1 MSFSQNIKNEIL
13 SYNIENQCC
22 KIAFLTGLI
31 KTISELNLS
40 SGKINLEFKTDNK
53 NLLEYISK
61 LIEEI
66 YNYKG
71 TIEIDDDFVVSKHEK
86 YILKLDNTTTLNLLK
101 DCELMN
107 NKNEINELNYALN
120 YTHENDCCKRYYI
133 IAIFLGCGTTNIVL
147 KSIDPLVKHSGGY
160 HLEFVFNNEAMATD
174 MQALLKE
181 IDINAKTTIRKK
193 QYIVYIKEAEQVSD
207 MIAFLGAS
215 NCVLQLQNEIAIRQ
229 VRNAVNRQNN
239 CMSGNI
245 NKTIDASMRQI
256 ECIQL
261 IDEKVGITSLDDDL
275 AELCLLRLANPEEP
289 LVTLIKLYSKP
300 ISKSGINYRF
310 SKIEKIALS
319 LLDI

>member
-13 SYNIENQCC
+13 SYKIENQCC
-22 KIAFLTGLI
+22 KLAFLTGLI

-40 SGKINLEFKTDNK
+40 NGKINLEFKTDNK
-53 NLLEYISK
+53 ILLEYTSK
-61 LIEEI
+61 LIEEM
-66 YNYKG
+66 YSCTPK
-71 TIEIDDDFVVSKHEK
+71 IELDTDFMVSKHEK
-86 YILKLDNTTTLNLLK
+86 YILILDSPSSMQLLK

-107 NKNEINELNYALN
+107 NQNEINELNYALH
-120 YTHENDCCKRYYI
+120 YTHENDCCKKDYI
-133 IAIFLGCGTTNIVL
+133 VAIFLGCGTTNIVL

-160 HLEFVFNNEAMATD
+160 HLEFVFNNIEMAND
-174 MQALLKE
+174 MQKLLD
-181 IDINAKTTIRKK
+181 DISIKAKQAVRKK

-207 MIAFLGAS
+207 MIAFLGAP

-229 VRNAVNRQNN
+229 VRNDVNRQNN

-261 IDEKVGITSLDDDL
+261 IDEKVGINSLDEDL

-289 LVTLIKLYSKP
+289 LINLIKLYSKP